1 MRCALLAHVR
11 GGICFFVFAF
21 VLVSVLLVYVPVFVV
36 VSVSIFVSLLILV
49 FVFESII
56 VFVSILV
63 FVSVF
68 EFQVVWQKNSM
79 SLDNVRLDMRRGYS
93 SSREGRKHHLTVHRC
108 KYKKTTGANTTENE
122 QKLTG

>member
-1 MRCALLAHVR
+1 M
-11 GGICFFVFAF
+11 
-21 VLVSVLLVYVPVFVV
+21 
-36 VSVSIFVSLLILV
+36 

-108 KYKKTTGANTTENE
+108 KYKKTTGENTAENVM
-122 QKLTG
+122 KLTG

>member
-56 VFVSILV
+56 VFVSVFV
-63 FVSVF
+63 FVSLF

>member
-11 GGICFFVFAF
+11 GGICFFMFAF
-21 VLVSVLLVYVPVFVV
+21 VFVSVLVFVPVFVF
-36 VSVSIFVSLLILV
+36 VSVFIFISVFILV
-49 FVFESII
+49 FVF
-56 VFVSILV
+56 VSIFVFLSVLV

-122 QKLTG
+122 KKLTG

>member
-21 VLVSVLLVYVPVFVV
+21 APVSVLVFVPVFVF
-36 VSVSIFVSLLILV
+36 VSVSIFVSVLILV

-56 VFVSILV
+56 VFM
-63 FVSVF
+63 SVF